1 MREALWK
8 PHVPYLL
15 VFGILLAVMAVGC
28 AQSPGEGGGDQTS
41 EDRTTVTQAD
51 TTAQEETTVGEET
64 TTSVQ
69 ESTSQRAH
77 GGGQI
82 EITMQGEGQRRQ
94 GAREEAPASQQG
106 EQQTITVRITG
117 TEGLS
122 FAGRIGSTQALR
134 RVQGNVPEEYEIPF
148 EGTVVTAAIRKQE
161 PGRGTLGVEVVR
173 DGEVVASQETSATT
187 GLVNVVWSPQQEQGN

>member
-1 MREALWK
+1 MRQALWK
-8 PHVPYLL
+8 LYMPYYLL
-15 VFGILLAVMAVGC
+15 AFGILLAVMAVGC

-41 EDRTTVTQAD
+41 EDGTTVTQAG

-64 TTSVQ
+64 TNDQ
-69 ESTSQRAH
+69 ESTSQRAY

-82 EITMQGEGQRRQ
+82 EITMQGQGQAQRRQ
-94 GAREEAPASQQG
+94 DAREEAPASQQ
-106 EQQTITVRITG
+106 TITVRIMG

-122 FAGRIGSTQALR
+122 FAGRIGSAQALR
-134 RVQGNVPEEYEIPF
+134 RVQGSVPEEYEIPF
-148 EGTVVTAAIRKQE
+148 EGVAVTAAIRKQE

-173 DGEVVASQETSATT
+173 DGKVVASQETSAAT